1 MICALVGESPGL
13 VCIEYPGVVENPE
26 KAVRTLG
33 GLDNIGLVL
42 SEPNRRL
49 ELRFR
54 SEDVYCKPT
63 CGERHQCSCKH
74 IFDNFPLL
82 SHLITQLF

>member
-1 MICALVGESPGL
+1 M

-74 IFDNFPLL
+74 IFDNFCLN
-82 SHLITQLF
+82 SKFKRNFFKFCGF